1 MEMEMEMEA
10 PRKKARFA
18 NPTEDRSIYF
28 LVNRRSGTA
37 VREDHW
43 YVIDIVNN
51 DANMKDLRARKLD
64 MQYPEVNATCLSFGS
79 YGTLIYGFG
88 GRVYGRE
95 AMEPASDKEDS
106 STFLCL
112 KFLRSMFFYDTANP
126 KNGWIRGPDMIATRF
141 DLLCTHR
148 VVDGKLYVL
157 GGVGLSDMDN
167 SNYPWG
173 EYLDLSSAPSFGK
186 WHPLDFPL
194 SPLPYWAG
202 PSQFPNLPIMS
213 GEFDSD
219 RHMLFGIG
227 MPGDL
232 VVCYD
237 VRRREFSRF
246 FGSYV
251 LNCYTPQ
258 TLAVDG
264 GYVFFANGSDVLAAG
279 VFGSGSS
286 SPDFDGYVEGMHRT
300 CGRLPSPLPF
310 IELNGGSLFPEIT
323 DAFTLLRIAPFKY
336 ATLWP
341 YVDRDDE
348 KKSTFVRL
356 SVFTISPSS
365 PVLVEN
371 DTHFLRTKFDV
382 SDECLELGL
391 HGSAYIL
398 AAVAV
403 PLLTNQQR

>member
-28 LVNRRSGTA
+28 LVNERSGA
-37 VREDHW
+37 SVREDHW

-95 AMEPASDKEDS
+95 AVEPASDKEDS
-106 STFLCL
+106 T
-112 KFLRSMFFYDTANP
+112 
-126 KNGWIRGPDMIATRF
+126 
-141 DLLCTHR
+141 
-148 VVDGKLYVL
+148 
-157 GGVGLSDMDN
+157 
-167 SNYPWG
+167 
-173 EYLDLSSAPSFGK
+173 PSFGK

-213 GEFDSD
+213 GEFDHD
-219 RHMLFGIG
+219 RHMLVGIG
-227 MPGDL
+227 MPDDL

-237 VRRREFSRF
+237 VHRREFSRF

-251 LNCYTPQ
+251 LNCYIPQ

-264 GYVFFANGSDVLAAG
+264 GYVFFPNGSDVLAAG
-279 VFGSGSS
+279 VCGSGSS
-286 SPDFDGYVEGMHRT
+286 SLDFDGYVEGMHRT

-391 HGSAYIL
+391 QGSVYIL
-398 AAVAV
+398 AAVAAPSYQPAAV
-403 PLLTNQQR
+403 KFWRDSS